1 MPAEVWVGRAKAEE
15 TQERGREG
23 RAHDS
28 KDPRRSREIQS
39 ELKVGETQ
47 GWKIQGSWGDLRRE
61 NPGQRRPRER
71 KTQSEEF

>member
-28 KDPRRSREIQS
+28 KDPRRSREIQAEAGKAQS
-39 ELKVGETQ
+39 GGDPKMEDPRQLGRPKERKPRAEETQ
-47 GWKIQGSWGDLRRE
+47 GEKD
-61 NPGQRRPRER
+61 
-71 KTQSEEF
+71 SE